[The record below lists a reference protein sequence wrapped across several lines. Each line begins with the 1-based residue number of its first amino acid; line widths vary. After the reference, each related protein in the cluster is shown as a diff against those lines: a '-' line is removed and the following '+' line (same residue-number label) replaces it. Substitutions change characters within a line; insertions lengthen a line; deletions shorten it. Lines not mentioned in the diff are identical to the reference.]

1 MNKTTCGRFLRD
13 DDSRGAGPGYI
24 VPVQGAYED
33 LSTAPAIFGLDGF
46 EASAE
51 EVVLKLVSRFSDSLQ
66 AYIYVSYILR
76 VAADI
81 SSIEGR
87 EDLLPYFLRLQE
99 LVHP

>member
-1 MNKTTCGRFLRD
+1 MMIDQEQDPATSYLFRALTRI
-13 DDSRGAGPGYI
+13 SP
-24 VPVQGAYED
+24 
-33 LSTAPAIFGLDGF
+33 TAPAVFGLDGF

-66 AYIYVSYILR
+66 VYIYVCYVLR
-76 VAADI
+76 VAAHM

>member
-1 MNKTTCGRFLRD
+1 MMIAQEQDPATSYLFRVLTKISL
-13 DDSRGAGPGYI
+13 
-24 VPVQGAYED
+24 
-33 LSTAPAIFGLDGF
+33 TAPAVFGLDGF

-66 AYIYVSYILR
+66 AYMYVCYILR
-76 VAADI
+76 VAAHM

-99 LVHP
+99 LVHL

>member
-1 MNKTTCGRFLRD
+1 MMIAEEQD
-13 DDSRGAGPGYI
+13 
-24 VPVQGAYED
+24 PVTSYLFRA
-33 LSTAPAIFGLDGF
+33 LTRISPTAPAIFGLDGF

>member
-1 MNKTTCGRFLRD
+1 
-13 DDSRGAGPGYI
+13 
-24 VPVQGAYED
+24 VED
-33 LSTAPAIFGLDGF
+33 FSGMMIAQEQDPATSYLFRALTKISPTAPVVFGLDGF

-66 AYIYVSYILR
+66 AYMYVCYILR
-76 VAADI
+76 VAADM

>member
-1 MNKTTCGRFLRD
+1 MKNY
-13 DDSRGAGPGYI
+13 SRMMIAQEQDPATPYLFRALTRI
-24 VPVQGAYED
+24 SP
-33 LSTAPAIFGLDGF
+33 TAPMVFGLDGF

-51 EVVLKLVSRFSDSLQ
+51 GVVLKLVSRFSDSLQ
-66 AYIYVSYILR
+66 AYMYVCYILR
-76 VAADI
+76 VAADM

>member
-1 MNKTTCGRFLRD
+1 VEDFSGMMIAPEQD
-13 DDSRGAGPGYI
+13 
-24 VPVQGAYED
+24 PVTSYLFRA
-33 LSTAPAIFGLDGF
+33 LTKISPTAPAIFRLDGF

-66 AYIYVSYILR
+66 AYMYVCYILR
-76 VAADI
+76 VAADM

-87 EDLLPYFLRLQE
+87 EYLLPYFLRLQE

>member
-1 MNKTTCGRFLRD
+1 MMIAQELDPATSYLFRALTKISPT
-13 DDSRGAGPGYI
+13 A
-24 VPVQGAYED
+24 
-33 LSTAPAIFGLDGF
+33 TAPMVLGLDGF

-51 EVVLKLVSRFSDSLQ
+51 EAVLKLVSRFSDSLQ
-66 AYIYVSYILR
+66 AYMYVCYILR
-76 VAADI
+76 VAAHM

>member
-1 MNKTTCGRFLRD
+1 
-13 DDSRGAGPGYI
+13 
-24 VPVQGAYED
+24 VED
-33 LSTAPAIFGLDGF
+33 FSGMMIAQEKDPATSYLFRALTRISPTAPAIFGLDGF

-66 AYIYVSYILR
+66 AYMYVCYILR
-76 VAADI
+76 VAADM